1 MKPIL
6 EGVRRAL
13 EEVVD
18 PCSVTAGAPLSVV
31 DMGLV
36 SDLVV
41 GDDGSVSLSMRAT
54 SAMCTMI
61 ACIMKDAE
69 NRLAQVNGVTRVEIT
84 LRSSGAIWTEADMT
98 EKGRRALAAR
108 REQSRAEVGV
118 RPHEWKTRR
127 RPAMH
132 SADESVS

>member
-1 MKPIL
+1 MNAL
-6 EGVRRAL
+6 HDRVTSAL

-18 PCSVTAGAPLSVV
+18 PCSVTAGAPLSVL

-41 GDDGSVSLSMRAT
+41 GEAGAVSLSMRAT

-61 ACIMKDAE
+61 AGIMKDAE
-69 NRLAQVNGVTRVEIT
+69 RRLAAVPGVTRVEIT
-84 LRSSGAIWTEADMT
+84 LKGGDIWTEADMT

-108 REQSRAEVGV
+108 RERSRIEVAV
-118 RPHEWKTRR
+118 RPHEWKTRSR
-127 RPAMH
+127 SSRTPSEAPM
-132 SADESVS
+132 S